1 MFTLLQLR
9 ICIEFLE
16 ITLPQ
21 FYVDIL
27 SCWNEFRIYDN
38 VIIEPKIFKEC
49 IWFNDKIQVNKSPIF
64 GGKKWYTCGI
74 LNISDIIGENKRIF
88 KS

>member
-1 MFTLLQLR
+1 MR

-27 SCWNEFRIYDN
+27 NCWNEFRMYDN
-38 VIIEPKIFKEC
+38 VSIEPKIFKEC
-49 IWFNDKIQVNKSPIF
+49 LWFNDKIQVNKSPF
-64 GGKKWYTCGI
+64 FFWKKWYICGI
-74 LNISDIIGENKRIF
+74 LYISDIVGENKEF
-88 KS
+88 LSHNEYD

>member
-1 MFTLLQLR
+1 MVTLLQLR

-27 SCWNEFRIYDN
+27 NCWNEFRMYDN
-38 VIIEPKIFKEC
+38 VSIEPKIFKEC
-49 IWFNDKIQVNKSPIF
+49 LWLNDKIQVNKSPIF
-64 GGKKWYTCGI
+64 LEEMVYMCNT
-74 LNISDIIGENKRIF
+74 LYQ
-88 KS
+88 